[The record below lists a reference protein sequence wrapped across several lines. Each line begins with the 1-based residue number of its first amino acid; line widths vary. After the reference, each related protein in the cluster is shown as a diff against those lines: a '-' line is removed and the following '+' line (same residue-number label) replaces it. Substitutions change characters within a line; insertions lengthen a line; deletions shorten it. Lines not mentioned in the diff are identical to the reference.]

1 MTTISFT
8 CHVLIMSVL
17 FKLAVARQSAWR
29 HYFCYLYCS
38 CLFIDLCSRSCH
50 RDSVRTIFVKQGTDV
65 LFEVNEAVE
74 FTAIRNEFRWQ
85 FNSSYTILTFEKG
98 GNKIYPAYKTKI
110 NVRGNFSFLLKN
122 VQLNDSGRY
131 TAQLEGDAVKTEYR
145 VQVQAPVSSVQLMVT
160 SMSAIND
167 LCNISVKC
175 TEGHESIESTFDCE
189 GDNCITHNTTSAVKL
204 QVFFS
209 NVSIVCNNSN
219 DVSWATTAVEVPDV
233 CTQSRAPYKSLY
245 WIWILVGVIGGL
257 GLGCALYKFIT
268 SRNRMDPASTE
279 YADMRKS
286 SHETISNAN
295 HLNDGDLD
303 LSANGTYALVGF
315 PTAPLEPL
323 TADNTSPKS
332 IYAQV
337 MKAI

>member
-233 CTQSRAPYKSLY
+233 CTQSRGFWTS
-245 WIWILVGVIGGL
+245 VL
-257 GLGCALYKFIT
+257 GKLLQF
-268 SRNRMDPASTE
+268 
-279 YADMRKS
+279 
-286 SHETISNAN
+286 
-295 HLNDGDLD
+295 
-303 LSANGTYALVGF
+303 V
-315 PTAPLEPL
+315 
-323 TADNTSPKS
+323 
-332 IYAQV
+332 Q
-337 MKAI
+337 